1 MSAEQDRQVT
11 ANVFPTPCTTEG
23 EVGVTAETLRESFE
37 GAVTRIVA
45 RRFGLHEPTQ
55 RVVQV
60 GASGLC
66 GNGGRCVDVL
76 GKLVDRLPDALTVA
90 EVCLVLDRFDVALRG
105 HGSPSV
111 DADGAESRVALTK
124 TVGDDPGVV
133 PSATPGCNGGC
144 SIRDHLGES

>member
-11 ANVFPTPCTTEG
+11 VNVFPTPGMTED
-23 EVGVTAETLRESFE
+23 EVGVTAEKLRESFE

-45 RRFGLHEPTQ
+45 RRYGLHEPAQ
-55 RVVQV
+55 AAVQID
-60 GASGLC
+60 SRGLC

-76 GKLVDRLPDALTVA
+76 GKLVDRLPDALSVA

-133 PSATPGCNGGC
+133 PSATPGCNGGR
-144 SIRDHLGES
+144 SIRDRLGES